1 MSICTGRD
9 LLATTLLQN
18 TPSSVQLVMPS
29 ICLMESLSALEKE
42 QKYRRRFENELN
54 LQISQ
59 LRRDVTSSHARSML
73 ALLMESRTENEQLLA
88 EIKMRL
94 YQAINQISG
103 KAELIALTPSMIQD
117 SLTISLIDQD
127 YTDNLILHCIL
138 HQARLY
144 PTETQ
149 AFLSSNERDF
159 GTPEVQA
166 ALGNVGI
173 TNYFSSTQVLL
184 NWLQSQQSE

>member
-9 LLATTLLQN
+9 SLATTLLQN

-59 LRRDVTSSHARSML
+59 LRRDVTSSHSRSML
-73 ALLMESRTENEQLLA
+73 ALLIESKTENEQLLT
-88 EIKMRL
+88 EIKIRL
-94 YQAINQISG
+94 YQALNQIAG
-103 KAELIALTPSMIQD
+103 KAELIALTPPMLQD
-117 SLTISLIDQD
+117 GLTLSLIDKD

-138 HQARLY
+138 HHARSY
-144 PTETQ
+144 PMETQ

-159 GTPEVQA
+159 GTPEVQS
-166 ALGNVGI
+166 ALRNVGI
-173 TNYFSSTQVLL
+173 TNYFSNTPAVL
-184 NWLQSQQSE
+184 NWLQS

>member
-9 LLATTLLQN
+9 SLATTLLQN

-88 EIKMRL
+88 EVKMRL

-103 KAELIALTPSMIQD
+103 KAELIALTSPIIQD
-117 SLTISLIDQD
+117 GLTISLIDQD

-138 HQARLY
+138 HQARSY
-144 PTETQ
+144 STETQ
-149 AFLSSNERDF
+149 SFLSSNERDF

>member
-9 LLATTLLQN
+9 SLATTLLQN
-18 TPSSVQLVMPS
+18 TPSSVQLVIPS

-59 LRRDVTSSHARSML
+59 LRRDITSSHARSML
-73 ALLMESRTENEQLLA
+73 ALLMESKTENEQLLS
-88 EIKMRL
+88 EVKRRL
-94 YQAINQISG
+94 FQALNQISE

-117 SLTISLIDQD
+117 SLTISLIDKD

-138 HQARLY
+138 HHAQSHA
-144 PTETQ
+144 TETQ
-149 AFLSSNERDF
+149 AFLSSNEQDF
-159 GTPEVQA
+159 GTPEVQT
-166 ALGNVGI
+166 ALRQVGI
-173 TNYFSSTQVLL
+173 TNYFSRAQVLL
-184 NWLQSQQSE
+184 NWLRL

>member
-9 LLATTLLQN
+9 PQANTLLES
-18 TPSSVQLVMPS
+18 TLPSVQFALPS
-29 ICLMESLSALEKE
+29 ICVMEALSALEKE
-42 QKYRRRFENELN
+42 LKYRRRFENELN

-59 LRRDVTSSHARSML
+59 VRRDQTSSHAQRLLLYLDQSRQENR
-73 ALLMESRTENEQLLA
+73 ALLSEVKR
-88 EIKMRL
+88 RL

-117 SLTISLIDQD
+117 CLTISLIDQD

-138 HQARLY
+138 HQAQSY

-149 AFLSSNERDF
+149 VFLSSNERDF

-166 ALGNVGI
+166 ALRNVGI

>member
-9 LLATTLLQN
+9 PQANTLLES
-18 TPSSVQLVMPS
+18 TLPSVQFALPS
-29 ICLMESLSALEKE
+29 ICVMEALSALENE
-42 QKYRRRFENELN
+42 LKYRRRFENELN

-59 LRRDVTSSHARSML
+59 VRRDQTSSHAQRLLSYL
-73 ALLMESRTENEQLLA
+73 DQSRQENRALLSEV
-88 EIKMRL
+88 KMRL

-184 NWLQSQQSE
+184 NWLQSQPSE